1 MPRSGVAEARRE
13 LDGRRRRDRSEFERH
28 LREAENYQD
37 EVARYRERVSRRR
50 VSGPARRSSE
60 HGVDSAASRHAALA
74 VLLDPAADDDAL
86 LTPELADLEPSGG
99 SDSGPSGLR
108 ETVTITG
115 QGAEGY
121 ASRHGTR
128 PSSAQRHLQ
137 LRPHE
142 RVGFQPDRVAMWAVF
157 LGVLLVVMAVATAHA

>member
-28 LREAENYQD
+28 LREAESYQD
-37 EVARYRERVSRRR
+37 EVTRYRERVSRRR
-50 VSGPARRSSE
+50 VSGPARRPAE
-60 HGVDSAASRHAALA
+60 HDLDPVASRQPALA
-74 VLLDPAADDDAL
+74 VLLDPEADDVL
-86 LTPELADLEPSGG
+86 LYPELGEGEPSSASDLGG
-99 SDSGPSGLR
+99 PGRR

-142 RVGFQPDRVAMWAVF
+142 RAGFQPDRVAMWAVF
-157 LGVLLVVMAVATAHA
+157 LGVLLVVMATATAHA